1 MNINSQILDLIN
13 KRLIKGERKYGHE
26 NVINDGR
33 DFIREALEESLDCAV
48 YLAARLVEIQN
59 KKEKQMGRAIN
70 MENSLQKLEA
80 RVKLVEDALEE
91 LLQFNEGLT
100 GVISDEKVTR
110 VHHVDLIEDVKPTGV
125 EVEPDEEFRAPVVVK
140 KKRKKALEKRI
151 KATT

>member
-33 DFIREALEESLDCAV
+33 DFTEEALEESLDCAV

-70 MENSLQKLEA
+70 QEKISADHGRRLKLLE
-80 RVKLVEDALEE
+80 VEIKVISDALEE
-91 LLQFNEGLT
+91 LLQKGT
-100 GVISDEKVTR
+100 S
-110 VHHVDLIEDVKPTGV
+110 VHHVDLTEVK
-125 EVEPDEEFRAPVVVK
+125 PDEEFRAPVTVK
-140 KKRKKALEKRI
+140 KKRRKAE
-151 KATT
+151 ATT

>member
-48 YLAARLVEIQN
+48 YLTAKLVEIQN

-70 MENSLQKLEA
+70 QEKISADHGRRLKLLE
-80 RVKLVEDALEE
+80 VEIKVISDALEE
-91 LLQFNEGLT
+91 LLQKGT
-100 GVISDEKVTR
+100 S
-110 VHHVDLIEDVKPTGV
+110 VHHVDLTEVK
-125 EVEPDEEFRAPVVVK
+125 PDEEFRAPVTVK
-140 KKRKKALEKRI
+140 KKRRKAE
-151 KATT
+151 ATT